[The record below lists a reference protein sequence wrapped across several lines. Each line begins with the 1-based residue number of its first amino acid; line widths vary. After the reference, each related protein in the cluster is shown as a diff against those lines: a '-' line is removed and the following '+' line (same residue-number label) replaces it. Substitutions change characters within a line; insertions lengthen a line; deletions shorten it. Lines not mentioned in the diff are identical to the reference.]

1 MINYELERL
10 IYTLCFKSQSLADYK
25 SWTSK
30 LSLSGA
36 KFILKKI
43 GEESFECIISIWYEQ
58 SVNITRET
66 TDLIYHIFLLIRGL
80 DLSYYIIL
88 DLIKYKT
95 YQMQRSISF
104 DIMVFLILNEYNYI
118 ADYCNITLHENVLKC
133 DLIALVSNNLHYS
146 ILKLITLS
154 VELNNNTFKN
164 INTLYLCFYEI
175 MFNII
180 LLLKSKHIP
189 YHWIINEVITRIQ
202 C

>member
-1 MINYELERL
+1 
-10 IYTLCFKSQSLADYK
+10 
-25 SWTSK
+25 
-30 LSLSGA
+30 
-36 KFILKKI
+36 
-43 GEESFECIISIWYEQ
+43 
-58 SVNITRET
+58 
-66 TDLIYHIFLLIRGL
+66 
-80 DLSYYIIL
+80 
-88 DLIKYKT
+88 
-95 YQMQRSISF
+95 MQRSISF

-118 ADYCNITLHENVLKC
+118 ADYYNTTLHENVLKC